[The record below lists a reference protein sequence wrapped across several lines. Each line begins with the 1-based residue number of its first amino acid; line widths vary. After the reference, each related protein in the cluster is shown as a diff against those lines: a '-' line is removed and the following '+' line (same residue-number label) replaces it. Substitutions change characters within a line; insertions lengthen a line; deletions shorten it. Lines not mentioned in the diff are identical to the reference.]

1 MRYLGALRGE
11 GTLRCGE
18 ETLAPA
24 EYDVDGFLVPPGGVA
39 ASGEIRVDSKVLR
52 RVFGRK
58 DLQLVTEGG
67 RLLSLRFTEK
77 KLGAEGGA
85 AHIDV
90 TAGLPSAKDWRQ
102 AS

>member
-1 MRYLGALRGE
+1 MRYLGALRGAGE
-11 GTLRCGE
+11 LRCGN
-18 ETLAPA
+18 ETIASA
-24 EYDVDGFLVPPGGVA
+24 EYDVDGYMVPPGGVA
-39 ASGEIRVDSKVLR
+39 ASGEIRAEPKVLR

-58 DLQLVTEGG
+58 DIQLVTEGG

-77 KLGAEGGA
+77 KLGAEGDA
-85 AHIDV
+85 AHVDV

>member
-1 MRYLGALRGE
+1 MRYLGALRGA
-11 GTLRCGE
+11 GTLRCGD

-24 EYDVDGFLVPPGGVA
+24 EYDVDGYLVPPAGVSG
-39 ASGEIRVDSKVLR
+39 SGEIRVEPRVLR

-67 RLLSLRFTEK
+67 RRLGLRFTEK
-77 KLGAEGGA
+77 KLGADGDA

-90 TAGLPSAKDWRQ
+90 TDGLPSAKDWRA